1 MCSSSFSANPKTWKK
16 NLSIKKPQQIE
27 IIENAE
33 DGEAKQSASTL
44 EQQRKHTHTHKNH
57 SFSVFFHLLCE
68 TKNTGSEMEKNKNNK
83 MQKTGG
89 QMKKCGVKNRIFTC
103 KKMQKTGREM
113 KTYKG

>member
-57 SFSVFFHLLCE
+57 SFIVFFHLLCE
-68 TKNTGSEMEKNKNNK
+68 TKNTGSEMEKNKNNN

-89 QMKKCGVKNRIFTC
+89 QMKKCGVNIKLWAHEA
-103 KKMQKTGREM
+103 KL
-113 KTYKG
+113 